1 MVHKHIVL
9 VHKKIKSKKINRW
22 WDLTE
27 EVLGVDEPSYDGCSK
42 DFLTFGV
49 INDPEAAA
57 CYTEDKLDL

>member
-1 MVHKHIVL
+1 M
-9 VHKKIKSKKINRW
+9 

-49 INDPEAAA
+49 INNPEAAA